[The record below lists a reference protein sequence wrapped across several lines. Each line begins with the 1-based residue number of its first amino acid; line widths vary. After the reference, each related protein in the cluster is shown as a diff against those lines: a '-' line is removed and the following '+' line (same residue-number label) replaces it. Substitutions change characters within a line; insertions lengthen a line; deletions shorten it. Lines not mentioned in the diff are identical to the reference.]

1 MSPEADPS
9 GSRSLP
15 IAEFGFPGPL
25 REKLVSAI
33 LGGKK
38 TASAGLL
45 EEFRREGLPIVAAG
59 ARELVVDS
67 NGQGVAI
74 IENIEV
80 EIKPMVDVDLAF
92 AIDEG
97 EGFQTVDQ
105 WRDAHTRFFTSPET
119 VALLGDPPVTIDDD
133 TLVVC
138 FSISR
143 RRGCLTFVCAS
154 VPE

>member
-1 MSPEADPS
+1 MSPEPEPS

-15 IAEFGFPGPL
+15 IAEFGFAGPL
-25 REKLVSAI
+25 REKLVAAI
-33 LGGKK
+33 LSGQK

-59 ARELVVDS
+59 TRELVVDS

-80 EIKPMVDVDLAF
+80 EIKRMVDVDLAF

-138 FSISR
+138 FR
-143 RRGCLTFVCAS
+143 FRV
-154 VPE
+154 VEVV